1 MTHTYILVDTSNLAM
16 RVRYGMRAPDMNATI
31 GLAIHILFNSIKQV
45 WKQFDA
51 THTVFA
57 LEGRSWRKDFYQPY
71 KANRRETAA
80 ARTPQE
86 VEDDTLFFD
95 ALNDLI
101 TFLRDKTNAT
111 VLRNPQAEA
120 DDMIARFIALHPE
133 DDHVII
139 STDSDF
145 LQLLAPNVRI
155 YNGIAGLLYTSTGVW
170 DKDGNA
176 AVNKRGEL
184 LGVPNPEWL
193 LFEKCMRGD
202 DSDNVMSAYPG
213 VRKKKLQEA
222 FENRHEQGFA
232 WNNLM
237 LSKWTDH
244 MGHEIRVRDAYLRNK
259 SLIDLHAQPEELR
272 QLFDQTIQEAV
283 SMPLHTQVGVNLI
296 KFANSW
302 GLVRIEQHVGD
313 YSSCIS
319 KGYQGCLRK

>member
-1 MTHTYILVDTSNLAM
+1 
-16 RVRYGMRAPDMNATI
+16 
-31 GLAIHILFNSIKQV
+31 
-45 WKQFDA
+45 
-51 THTVFA
+51 
-57 LEGRSWRKDFYQPY
+57 
-71 KANRRETAA
+71 
-80 ARTPQE
+80 
-86 VEDDTLFFD
+86 
-95 ALNDLI
+95 
-101 TFLRDKTNAT
+101 
-111 VLRNPQAEA
+111 
-120 DDMIARFIALHPE
+120 
-133 DDHVII
+133 
-139 STDSDF
+139 
-145 LQLLAPNVRI
+145 VRI

-176 AVNKRGEL
+176 GVNKKGEL

-222 FENRHEQGFA
+222 FENRHDQGFA

-259 SLIDLHAQPEELR
+259 SLIDLYAQPQELR

-283 SMPLHTQVGVNLI
+283 NIPLHTQVGVNLI

-302 GLVRIEQHVGD
+302 GLVRIEQHVSD
-313 YSSCIS
+313 YSACIS